1 VAADLPTPSD
11 APPNLEPVLEIVGLT
26 VVRSGKAI
34 LEGFDLVVPRG
45 APYAIV
51 GESGA
56 GKTTLLMAL
65 LGLLPIAEG
74 TVKVAGQALG
84 GLPARR
90 RAELAGMVFQDYQ
103 LFPHLSVFDNVTLA
117 PRLHGRSDV
126 EATARRLLADLG
138 LSELADRHPHA
149 LSGGQRQRV
158 AIARSLAL
166 APEVL
171 FFDEPT
177 AALDPQTTES
187 LAGLLDRLNAT
198 SQVVVVSHDWP
209 FLERGCPRGALLEP
223 GGLAAE
229 GPLSS
234 LRARAFG
241 TSERSGSS
249 E

>member
-1 VAADLPTPSD
+1 MAAEPTP
-11 APPNLEPVLEIVGLT
+11 APVLEIRGLT
-26 VVRSGKAI
+26 VVRSGKPI
-34 LEGFDLVVPRG
+34 LEAFDLVVPRG

-65 LGLLPIAEG
+65 LGLLPPAAG
-74 TVKVAGQALG
+74 TVRVSGRDIT
-84 GLPARR
+84 GLPPRR
-90 RAELAGMVFQDYQ
+90 RAELAGLVFQDYQ
-103 LFPHLSVFDNVTLA
+103 LFPHLTVLDNVTLA
-117 PRLHGRSDV
+117 PRLHGRADP
-126 EATARRLLADLG
+126 EAGARALLADLG
-138 LSELADRHPHA
+138 LADLADRYPHA

-177 AALDPQTTES
+177 AALDPRTTGD
-187 LAGLLDRLNAT
+187 LAALLERLNAT

-209 FLERGCPRGALLEP
+209 FLERACPRGALLEV
-223 GGLAAE
+223 GRLAASGTLE
-229 GPLSS
+229 S

-241 TSERSGSS
+241 KDAAPSGDPP
-249 E
+249 

>member
-1 VAADLPTPSD
+1 MADDTPI
-11 APPNLEPVLEIVGLT
+11 LEIRGLT
-26 VVRSGKAI
+26 VVRSGEPI
-34 LEGFDLVVPRG
+34 LAGFDLVVPRG

-65 LGLLPIAEG
+65 LGLLPIAAG
-74 TVKVAGQALG
+74 TLRVRGQDLT
-84 GLPARR
+84 GLRPRR
-90 RAELAGMVFQDYQ
+90 RAELAGLVFQDYQ
-103 LFPHLSVFDNVTLA
+103 LFPHLSVLDNVTLA
-117 PRLHGRSDV
+117 PRLHGRPDP
-126 EATARRLLADLG
+126 EATARGLLDDLG

-177 AALDPQTTES
+177 AALDPRTTED

-209 FLERGCPRGALLEP
+209 FLERACPRGALLEQ

-229 GPLSS
+229 GPLTG
-234 LRARAFG
+234 LRERAFG
-241 TSERSGSS
+241 AGR
-249 E
+249 

>member
-1 VAADLPTPSD
+1 MAPESTPTP
-11 APPNLEPVLEIVGLT
+11 ALEIRGLT
-26 VVRSGKAI
+26 VVRSGAPI

-45 APYAIV
+45 GPYAIV

-65 LGLLPIAEG
+65 LGLLPPAAG
-74 TVKVAGQALG
+74 TVRVSGRDIT
-84 GLPARR
+84 GLPPRR
-90 RAELAGMVFQDYQ
+90 RAELAGLVFQDYQ
-103 LFPHLSVFDNVTLA
+103 LFPHLTVLDNVTLA
-117 PRLHGRSDV
+117 PRLHGRADP
-126 EATARRLLADLG
+126 EATARVLLDDLG
-138 LSELADRHPHA
+138 LGDLADRYPHA

-177 AALDPQTTES
+177 AALDPRTTGD
-187 LAGLLDRLNAT
+187 LAALLDRLNAT

-209 FLERGCPRGALLEP
+209 FLEGACPHGALLER
-223 GGLAAE
+223 GRLAAE
-229 GPLSS
+229 GPLES

-241 TSERSGSS
+241 TAGGGAAGTS
-249 E
+249 